1 VLVGEGALVRKDQ
14 RNLATTQSWI
24 RSIRA
29 LQGFEQRRESW
40 LRSRGY
46 AVRLSA
52 DEREQLEAPIRKGK
66 NPAQRLRGAGCGDP
80 STCFCQKKGRRFIA
94 GGLFVFAGNLLRPL
108 RFSDVFDEHEVR
120 RDRDHQQTHS
130 ERNSFNQHFRSF
142 PSLIRLRD
150 AL

>member
-1 VLVGEGALVRKDQ
+1 MSASSSKRRSGKERTR
-14 RNLATTQSWI
+14 RNGCAARAAEIHQLA
-24 RSIRA
+24 
-29 LQGFEQRRESW
+29 F
-40 LRSRGY
+40 
-46 AVRLSA
+46 V
-52 DEREQLEAPIRKGK
+52 
-66 NPAQRLRGAGCGDP
+66 
-80 STCFCQKKGRRFIA
+80 QKKGRRFIA